1 MLHYCVKTTSIDM
14 LLFFVFNLIMKEHY
28 INDNINTLLKD
39 INNVIYNDDITIS
52 LSSSSPSSPSS
63 PLSPSSSLI
72 YSSNNNKVIYFNEDN
87 DNDNDNGNAI
97 NDKDN
102 DHESYL
108 FNLHDIR

>member
-39 INNVIYNDDITIS
+39 INNIINNDDITIS
-52 LSSSSPSSPSS
+52 LSSSSSPSSPSS
-63 PLSPSSSLI
+63 PSSSSSSLI
-72 YSSNNNKVIYFNEDN
+72 YSSNNKGINEDN
-87 DNDNDNGNAI
+87 DNDNDNDNVI

-108 FNLHDIR
+108 FNLHYIR